1 MKESFVQQLR
11 FHCQG
16 LAHAPRNGN
25 RSRSDANPYF
35 KRDRRTREVFLEF
48 GMHRLYLIN
57 ALGFQAA
64 WWACVASVGQ
74 GMEIAALVFCMA
86 LACAHL
92 FYVEHPWQE
101 VKLASGVLVMGI
113 AIDTLLQYF
122 SVIHFYGWSLGAL
135 SPFWLWALWV
145 MFAMTLNVSLA
156 FLKVRPLLVSALVGL
171 IFGPLSYYAGT
182 KLGAAS
188 FEISV
193 IHVSVLAF
201 TWMLALPAMVLM
213 AQKIANTK

>member
-1 MKESFVQQLR
+1 
-11 FHCQG
+11 
-16 LAHAPRNGN
+16 
-25 RSRSDANPYF
+25 
-35 KRDRRTREVFLEF
+35 
-48 GMHRLYLIN
+48 
-57 ALGFQAA
+57 
-64 WWACVASVGQ
+64 
-74 GMEIAALVFCMA
+74 
-86 LACAHL
+86 
-92 FYVEHPWQE
+92 
-101 VKLASGVLVMGI
+101 
-113 AIDTLLQYF
+113 
-122 SVIHFYGWSLGAL
+122 
-135 SPFWLWALWV
+135 